1 VTTLVELKTIIV
13 GFYNALISPIDRTF
27 RQNQNNRVIT
37 GIEIEDEMDLISG
50 ESTRGLKL
58 TQRTEN

>member
-1 VTTLVELKTIIV
+1 MTTLVELKTIIV

-37 GIEIEDEMDLISG
+37 GIEIEDEMRNTILEARNVRIW
-50 ESTRGLKL
+50 
-58 TQRTEN
+58 